1 MDKTLKSSSLGL
13 LINIAFSAY
22 HITFG
27 VITHSWWLFTVGIY
41 YLILSI
47 MRFVVIITHKNIQ
60 FITKFTGIM
69 LMVLSIPLAGTVI
82 LAVVT
87 DRGTVFH
94 MIVMIAMATYTF
106 TKVALA
112 VINLIR
118 AKKHASQKVLMLRN
132 ISLATAAV
140 SLFSLQRSM
149 LVSFEGM
156 TALEIQIM
164 NAATGSAVCVAVF
177 VLGVNLLQKSIKTK
191 S

>member
-1 MDKTLKSSSLGL
+1 MDKTLKSSSLSL

-27 VITHSWWLFTVGIY
+27 VVTHSWWLFTVGVY

-47 MRFVVIITHKNIQ
+47 MRFVVLITRKNIQ

-106 TKVALA
+106 TKVTLA

-118 AKKHASQKVLMLRN
+118 AKKHASQKVFMLRN

-156 TALEIQIM
+156 TAFEIQIM

-177 VLGVNLLQKSIKTK
+177 VLGINLLQKRYEK
-191 S
+191 